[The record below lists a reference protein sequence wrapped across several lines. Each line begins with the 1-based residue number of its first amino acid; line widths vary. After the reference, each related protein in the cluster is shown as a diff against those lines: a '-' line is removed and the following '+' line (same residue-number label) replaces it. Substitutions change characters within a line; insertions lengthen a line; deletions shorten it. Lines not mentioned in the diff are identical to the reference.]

1 MRSTIF
7 LIIITGIIFLNPAIL
22 EAQVPSPTGMIAG
35 KLTDKEMNG
44 EPLPFANVVI
54 KGSATGTTTDGEGLF
69 KIDNVKP
76 GIYTLTISFIGY
88 ENREITNVEVEA
100 GKVTEVN
107 TQLGASAAALDEVVI
122 TTVSRKDSEV
132 ALLLEQKAALQIKE
146 SIGARQLAKMGVSDA
161 ATATSKISGV
171 SISEASGDL
180 FVRGLGDRYLYTTMN
195 GLPVPSD
202 DVERKNIDL
211 ALFSTGII
219 QSLGISKTYSA
230 ENSADQASGTIDI
243 TSRELTG
250 AKELSLGASAGINTN
265 VAGKFD
271 GFKTSVNQKD
281 VNFGFY
287 NQEMSTENAL
297 NNQGWDPLENS
308 FPVNRSYSITAGSKI
323 GNKLRILVTGSQT
336 TDFGYNKGLFR
347 EYRSNNLYDS
357 FSDVEIFK
365 RTDNTT
371 GLLDLNYD
379 FNPSNEL
386 KFTSLFINKLTDE
399 VYESGRNGEGVVF
412 EETAA
417 SEGLNQFVRDQNIK
431 QTRLWINQLHGS
443 HQFSEKNELKWA
455 LGYNLIDAD
464 EPNRIRNEVN
474 IDGEGFVQLGRM
486 GGFQQRKSFQKI
498 DDAEVNARISDR
510 FTIVQTE
517 EGNKNTFFEAGGN
530 YRNKN
535 RDFVSQFFGVTERN
549 FNSVHPISIDQFSDV
564 FTTENFNNGTLQ
576 VRRLSP
582 DVYDAELSSYSAFA
596 NFNYGAG
603 KWNVNIGARYQQ
615 DELRVD
621 FDVNNYPQNLPQ
633 FTQKTYEN
641 IYPALNIKFSA
652 SERSNLRL
660 AASKTITLPEFK
672 EIAPFEYVS
681 QTGQITRGNP
691 NLEASE
697 NINLDLKYEFFPEA
711 GELLSLTGFF
721 KNIDNPIN
729 RVQDRGAA
737 GVFSYFNAGDHAT
750 IYGLEIN
757 TVIDLFEK
765 AENATNLQLG
775 FNASRMW
782 HEQDLKD
789 VYQNGRFV
797 RTFKYNSKNSIGL
810 QGASDWIFNSS
821 LNFTTGNENPFR
833 TILVGNY
840 ASDKI
845 YALGAPEVQTEANVF
860 YNNEIIEKGF
870 VTLDLI
876 LNKELGDHWNLQL
889 KGQNLLNPKVE
900 RVQKIRPSTTGIE
913 TMKTVRSYD
922 NGTEI
927 SLGVSF
933 SF

>member
-1 MRSTIF
+1 MRSRIFITI
-7 LIIITGIIFLNPAIL
+7 LTGILLLNPSIL
-22 EAQVPSPTGMIAG
+22 LAQGPSPVGMIAG

-54 KGSATGTTTDGEGLF
+54 KGSATGATTDMDGLY
-69 KIDNVKP
+69 KIDDVKP
-76 GIYTLTISFIGY
+76 GVYTLIISFIGY
-88 ENREITNVEVEA
+88 ESREIQNVSVEP

-107 TQLGASAAALDEVVI
+107 TELGASAAALEEVVI

-146 SIGARQLAKMGVSDA
+146 SIGARQLAKMGISDA
-161 ATATSKISGV
+161 ATATTKIAGV
-171 SISEASGDL
+171 SGSEASGDL

-195 GLPVPSD
+195 GLPIPSD

-243 TSRELTG
+243 TSRELAG
-250 AKELSLGASAGINTN
+250 ANEFSVGVSAGINSN
-265 VAGKFD
+265 VADKFD
-271 GFKTSVNQKD
+271 NFKVSVSQD
-281 VNFGFY
+281 EVNFGFY
-287 NQEMSTENAL
+287 AQDMSTENAL
-297 NNQGWDPLENS
+297 NNQGWDTKENF
-308 FPVNRSYSITAGSKI
+308 FPVNRSYSFTAGSKI
-323 GNKLRILVTGSQT
+323 GNKLRVLFTGSQD
-336 TDFGYNKGLFR
+336 TDFGYNKGIFR

-365 RTDNTT
+365 RVDNTT

-379 FNPSNEL
+379 LNATNEL

-399 VYESGRNGEGVVF
+399 VYESGRNAEGVVF
-412 EETAA
+412 EETAP

-431 QTRLWINQLHGS
+431 QTRLWINQLHGM
-443 HQFSEKNELKWA
+443 HQLSEKNELQWA
-455 LGYNLIDAD
+455 LGYNQIDAD

-498 DDAEVNARISDR
+498 DDSEINARISDR
-510 FTIVQTE
+510 FTLEKVE

-530 YRNKN
+530 YRKKN

-549 FNSVHPISIDQFSDV
+549 FNSVHPGSIDDFSEV
-564 FTTENFNNGTLQ
+564 FTTANFNNGTLQ
-576 VRRLSP
+576 LRRLSP

-596 NFNYGAG
+596 NFNYGIG
-603 KWNVNIGARYQQ
+603 KWNVNLGARYQQ
-615 DELRVD
+615 DEIKVD

-633 FTQKTYEN
+633 FTEKNYEN

-652 SERSNLRL
+652 SEKANLRL

-672 EIAPFEYVS
+672 EVAPFEYVS
-681 QTGQITRGNP
+681 PTGQITRGNP

-697 NINLDLKYEFFPEA
+697 NINIDIKYEFFPEV
-711 GELLSLTGFF
+711 GELLSLTGFY

-737 GVFSYFNAGDHAT
+737 GVFSYFNAGDKAT
-750 IYGLEIN
+750 IFGLEVN
-757 TVIDLFEK
+757 SVLDLVNK

-797 RTFKYNSKNSIGL
+797 RTFRYNGKSEVGL
-810 QGASDWIFNSS
+810 QGASDWIFNTS
-821 LNFTTGNENPFR
+821 LNFTTGIENPFR
-833 TILVGNY
+833 AALVGNY

-845 YALGAPEVQTEANVF
+845 YALGAPEVQTEADVF
-860 YNNEIIEKGF
+860 YNDEIIEIGF

-876 LNKELGDHWNLQL
+876 LNKEFGDHWSIQL
-889 KGQNLLNPKVE
+889 KGQNLLNPTIE
-900 RVQKIRPSTTGIE
+900 RVQKIRPSTTGVE
-913 TMKTVRSYD
+913 TSRTVRSYD
-922 NGTEI
+922 NGAEF
-927 SLGVSF
+927 SLGINYSF
-933 SF
+933 